1 MKYLHIRI
9 DVKELKNFD
18 DNLEWLRINVGNN
31 NFDWLFLK
39 NGVSVFM
46 ADETAAT
53 AFKLRWGY

>member
-1 MKYLHIRI
+1 MKYLHIRV

-18 DNLEWLRINVGNN
+18 AILEWLRINVGNN

-46 ADETAAT
+46 ADEIAAT